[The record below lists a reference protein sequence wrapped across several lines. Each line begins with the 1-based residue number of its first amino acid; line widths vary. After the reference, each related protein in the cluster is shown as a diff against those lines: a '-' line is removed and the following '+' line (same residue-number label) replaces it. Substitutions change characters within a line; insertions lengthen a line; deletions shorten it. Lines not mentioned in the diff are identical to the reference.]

1 MINKATL
8 SPYFKRKSDI
18 LAMFPMHQV
27 HNQIKRERYVYVDN
41 GAPSLLVAHIDTV
54 QTPRLDSANRGAG
67 FDDRLGVYL
76 GHTLATERPDLF
88 DLLLTDYEECGRS
101 TAEFFEPT
109 HAYRLVVGL
118 DREGDDYVDYG
129 LASDELRDALARD
142 GFIRGVG
149 SYSDV
154 CIMGH
159 VRCNKFNVGLGIAGS
174 HSAHSTFDQGVF
186 ERQTRRLMAFVERHR
201 DTTWPDV
208 VEVEVDEWGPW
219 GLWDDMGGRRIG
231 LDRRWA
237 ERLAWMEEEEDML
250 MSDATVELVECLGC
264 GEVGHVNVMEW
275 SDMLGG
281 YLCGVC
287 YCALHV

>member
-1 MINKATL
+1 MINKSTL

-18 LAMFPMHQV
+18 LAMIPIHQV

-41 GAPSLLVAHIDTV
+41 GAPLLLVAHIDTV
-54 QTPRLDSANRGAG
+54 QPPRLDSANRGAG

-118 DREGDDYVDYG
+118 DREGEDYVDYG
-129 LASDELRDALARD
+129 LASDELRDALARA

-154 CIMGH
+154 CSMGH

-186 ERQTRRLMAFVERHR
+186 ERQTRRLMAFVDRHR
-201 DTTWPDV
+201 DTTWPEV
-208 VEVEVDEWGPW
+208 VEVDEWGPW
-219 GLWDDMGGRRIG
+219 GLWD
-231 LDRRWA
+231 
-237 ERLAWMEEEEDML
+237 ERLAWMEEEDML
-250 MSDATVELVECLGC
+250 MSDATMELVECLGC
-264 GEVGHVNVMEW
+264 GDVGHVNVMEW

-281 YLCGVC
+281 YLCGGC